1 MTINTYLTAA
11 NQKVLAR
18 GQIENIVEIKNR
30 KISFLKERN
39 PRFTIISDNFQP

>member
-39 PRFTIISDNFQP
+39 PSYTLPKLAVW